1 MIEIVKRNMLDIGES
16 KYDRRR
22 NDEENQRIIP

>member
-1 MIEIVKRNMLDIGES
+1 MIVIVKRNMLDIGES

-22 NDEENQRIIP
+22 NDKEDQRIIP